1 MNCRIVLTAAERWV
15 KMIGTFERK
24 MMFGQSAFE
33 NKTVI
38 RSRLSSFGFV
48 REPDGYVYQA
58 AIADGQLKIAVKV
71 WDSGKVKTTV
81 YDPDTGDE
89 YVLHLTD
96 AVGAFVGR
104 VRTDCAETLQ
114 KIADNCFETK
124 LFTGDYAAKIVEH
137 IREKYQDRLE
147 FLWEKFPQNAIVRRK
162 DTRKWYALLLT
173 VKKQSLGL
181 AGEQTIEIID
191 LRMKPEDIGS
201 LVDGCKYF
209 PGYHMNKRH
218 WSTICLDGSVPL
230 EEIYQRIEQ
239 SYRLAAR

>member
-104 VRTDCAETLQ
+104 VRTDCRSE
-114 KIADNCFETK
+114 E
-124 LFTGDYAAKIVEH
+124 
-137 IREKYQDRLE
+137 
-147 FLWEKFPQNAIVRRK
+147 RRVGK
-162 DTRKWYALLLT
+162 
-173 VKKQSLGL
+173 
-181 AGEQTIEIID
+181 EC
-191 LRMKPEDIGS
+191 M
-201 LVDGCKYF
+201 
-209 PGYHMNKRH
+209 
-218 WSTICLDGSVPL
+218 
-230 EEIYQRIEQ
+230 
-239 SYRLAAR
+239 